1 MQNRLKFPNKCT
13 GRKMALNFLTIDL
26 RIMFTKL
33 IHNAILDARLVQEC
47 VQ

>member
-1 MQNRLKFPNKCT
+1 MYWA
-13 GRKMALNFLTIDL
+13 KMDLNFLTIDV
-26 RIMFTKL
+26 RIIFKKL